1 MFHDREEELNRL
13 EEALLEQED
22 EPAENVEETKVL
34 GSLEDFFEEEDLP
47 PVQEDVTAY
56 SNLPSD
62 VDLEDFSEDVYAG
75 KKDPLSG
82 LSIFFLVVTTL
93 LFCFLLYILL
103 WYKGV
108 FS

>member
-22 EPAENVEETKVL
+22 EPAENIEETKVL

-62 VDLEDFSEDVYAG
+62 VDLEDFSEDV
-75 KKDPLSG
+75 
-82 LSIFFLVVTTL
+82 
-93 LFCFLLYILL
+93 
-103 WYKGV
+103 
-108 FS
+108 